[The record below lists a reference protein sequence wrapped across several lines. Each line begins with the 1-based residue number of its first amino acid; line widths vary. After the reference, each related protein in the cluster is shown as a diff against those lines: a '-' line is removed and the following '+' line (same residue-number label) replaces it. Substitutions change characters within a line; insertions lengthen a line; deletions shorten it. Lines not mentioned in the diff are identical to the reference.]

1 MIVETKN
8 KSGITYYIDE
18 EKRTVVCKL
27 RGSMFD
33 VKENLFFHCE
43 QVDFM
48 HNYWMKDCYVGK
60 AKCSLEDKWDKDTGK
75 RIALCRALVS
85 YYHDKHKLFNE
96 ACNDIVCVEN
106 YIADQAEYAADKV
119 VSYKAELRRH
129 LGEIM

>member
-18 EKRTVVCKL
+18 ENRTVVCKL

-33 VKENLFFHCE
+33 VKENLFLHCE

-60 AKCSLEDKWDKDTGK
+60 AKCSPEDKWDKDTGK

-85 YYHDKHKLFNE
+85 YYDDKHKVFNQ
-96 ACNDIVCVEN
+96 AYKDVVSVER
-106 YIADQAEYAADKV
+106 YIAEQSAYAEGKA
-119 VSYKAELRRH
+119 VSYRDELRKH
-129 LGEIM
+129 LG

>member
-1 MIVETKN
+1 MIIETKD

-60 AKCSLEDKWDKDTGK
+60 AKCSPEDKWDKDTGK

-85 YYHDKHKLFNE
+85 YYDDKHKVFNQ
-96 ACNDIVCVEN
+96 AYKDVVSVER
-106 YIADQAEYAADKV
+106 YIAEQSAYAEGKS
-119 VSYKAELRRH
+119 VSYRDELRKH
-129 LGEIM
+129 LG